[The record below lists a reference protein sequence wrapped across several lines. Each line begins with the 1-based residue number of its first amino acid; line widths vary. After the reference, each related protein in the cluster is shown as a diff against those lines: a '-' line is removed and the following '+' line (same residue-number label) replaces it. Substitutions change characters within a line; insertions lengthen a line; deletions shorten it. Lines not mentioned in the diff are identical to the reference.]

1 MYVKEVLFSEQS
13 SPKHYVA
20 EVTLDKEAIFN
31 AMKKWLESF
40 RDSIKDTVF
49 SIGNFLLE
57 PDIRNVFYYYIS
69 YDPDIV
75 SEKDIDEVVKQ
86 MQSDWDY
93 VIGNKILIEGG
104 GSYVSFAKL
113 EEEIIESIS
122 KVDALEIPDGVLL
135 DIGFY
140 LDMVK
145 PEVQDVVLQRA
156 ISLEDHL
163 ER

>member
-31 AMKKWLESF
+31 TMKKWLESF

-57 PDIRNVFYYYIS
+57 PDILNDIS

-75 SEKDIDEVVKQ
+75 SEEDIDEVVKQ

-93 VIGNKILIEGG
+93 VIGDKILIEGG

-122 KVDALEIPDGVLL
+122 KADALEVPDSVLL

-156 ISLEDHL
+156 MSLEDHL